1 MNIKKITRIYHFIR
15 CIPKTILFNFN
26 YFPFKQAIKIPVIIS
41 HRTAFIS
48 LKGKVSIPK
57 DAKSAKIKLG
67 FGRVQIADNKYS
79 RFIWNVE
86 KSGIITFGKNVRI
99 GTGSRLDVSGDLEFK
114 DNCNFSGESTII
126 CKKKILFGESCLV
139 SWQTLFMDSDLHKIT
154 NEKSEQTN
162 SDKTIHIA
170 DHVWIGAR
178 ASVMKGVEIGENSV
192 IANSSV
198 VVKSFDGNSVVGGN
212 PASLITSFKGKKFHH

>member
-1 MNIKKITRIYHFIR
+1 MNVKKITRIYHFIR

-86 KSGIITFGKNVRI
+86 KSGVITFGKNVRI
-99 GTGSRLDVSGDLEFK
+99 GTGSRLDVSGNLELK
-114 DNCNFSGESTII
+114 NNCNFSGESTII
-126 CKKKILFGESCLV
+126 CKKEIVFGESCLV

-154 NEKSEQTN
+154 GLEGIQTN
-162 SDKTIHIA
+162 PNKAIIVGDN
-170 DHVWIGAR
+170 VWIGAR
-178 ASVMKGVEIGENSV
+178 SSVMKGVKIGGNSV
-192 IANSSV
+192 IANSTV
-198 VVKSFDGNSVVGGN
+198 VVKSFNGNSVVGGN
-212 PASLITSFKGKKFHH
+212 PARLITSFEGKEFHH